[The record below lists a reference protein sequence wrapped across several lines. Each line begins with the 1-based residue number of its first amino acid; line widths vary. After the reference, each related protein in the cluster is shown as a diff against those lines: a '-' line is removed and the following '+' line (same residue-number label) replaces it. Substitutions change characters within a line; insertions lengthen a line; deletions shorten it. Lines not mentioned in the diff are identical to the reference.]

1 MNLLEGKQLHL
12 SFSLEKTK
20 QSKGGERVTEQACR
34 KAVEFAVE
42 WGHECV
48 LGALLL
54 SQEGAGAV
62 LHLIFMVVPS
72 VTPGHQKTAQKGT
85 RDSIKHIFS
94 KEHPLALWT
103 ACLLLFS
110 LLLPCLWWE

>member
-1 MNLLEGKQLHL
+1 MNDLLEDKQLHL
-12 SFSLEKTK
+12 TFSLEKTK
-20 QSKGGERVTEQACR
+20 QSKGERVTEQACR

-42 WGHECV
+42 RGHECV

-54 SQEGAGAV
+54 PQEGAGAV

-85 RDSIKHIFS
+85 RGSIKHFFS
-94 KEHPLALWT
+94 KEHPLAH
-103 ACLLLFS
+103 
-110 LLLPCLWWE
+110 